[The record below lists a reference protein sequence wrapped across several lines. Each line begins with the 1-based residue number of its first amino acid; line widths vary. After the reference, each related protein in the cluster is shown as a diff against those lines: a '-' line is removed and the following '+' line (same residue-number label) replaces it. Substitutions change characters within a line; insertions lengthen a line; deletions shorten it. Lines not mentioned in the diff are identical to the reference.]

1 MSIMDM
7 FRSAKPMAGLQEAE
21 KNQATQQHTTQPQ
34 EPNQPHPE
42 ATKPAEQVDPLDK
55 FKDLWAA
62 PKEGEG
68 APANF
73 DPSKLFQIDPAKI
86 QEEVG
91 KINFTGAV
99 TPDMLTKIQAGGE
112 EATQAFAAAMNKV
125 AQQTFAQS
133 MLASAKLVE
142 GALTQANN
150 SLDSRIE
157 QRAKQMQASNSLREA
172 NPALSHSSA
181 APLVAALESQLAQKH
196 PQATPSEL
204 TKLAQEYLST
214 FANVAAGKKEESA
227 SNQKK
232 APDDVDWEAFF
243 QQS

>member
-1 MSIMDM
+1 MSIMDL
-7 FRSAKPMAGLQEAE
+7 FRGAKPMAGLQEAE
-21 KNQATQQHTTQPQ
+21 R
-34 EPNQPHPE
+34 NQPANQDMGTTPPANQPSPE
-42 ATKPAEQVDPLDK
+42 ATPADPMDK

-62 PKEGEG
+62 PKEGD
-68 APANF
+68 PVPQNF
-73 DPSKLFQIDPAKI
+73 DPSKMFQIDPAKI

-91 KINFTGAV
+91 KINFAGSV
-99 TPDMLTKIQAGGE
+99 TPDMLQKIQAGGAD
-112 EATQAFAAAMNKV
+112 ATQAFAEAMNKV

-157 QRAKQMQASNSLREA
+157 SRAKQMQASNSLRES

-196 PQATPSEL
+196 PTASPTEL

-214 FANVAAGKKEESA
+214 FANVAAGKKEDTSSA
-227 SNQKK
+227 KK
-232 APDDVDWEAFF
+232 APDDVDWEKFF
-243 QQS
+243 GASS